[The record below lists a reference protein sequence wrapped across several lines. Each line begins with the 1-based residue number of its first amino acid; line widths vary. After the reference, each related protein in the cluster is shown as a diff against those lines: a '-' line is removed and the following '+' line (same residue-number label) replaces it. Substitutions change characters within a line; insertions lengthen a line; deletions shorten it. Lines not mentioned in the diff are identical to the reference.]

1 MAERYFEDFTEGERI
16 VSASATLGEAQIT
29 GFARDYDPQPFHLD
43 PQAARETH
51 FGGLI
56 ASGFQTMALAFCLIY
71 REGSIAACS
80 MGSPGM
86 DKLRWHRP
94 VRPGDAIRS
103 EVEVRELRPSETKPD
118 RGYGTLAYTV
128 LNQDDEI
135 VMTFT
140 CTLIMRRR
148 PNEQA
153 GSP

>member
-1 MAERYFEDFTEGERI
+1 
-16 VSASATLGEAQIT
+16 
-29 GFARDYDPQPFHLD
+29 
-43 PQAARETH
+43 
-51 FGGLI
+51 
-56 ASGFQTMALAFCLIY
+56 
-71 REGSIAACS
+71 

-86 DKLRWHRP
+86 DKVRSHRP

-103 EVEVRELRPSETKPD
+103 EVEVRELRGSDSKPD

-148 PNEQA
+148 PQSQSGA
-153 GSP
+153 A